1 MVTSIYEMIFI
12 IRFINYA
19 RICPQ
24 SRTFACTHSDTHIH
38 TRARALVTVLTGST
52 FVGGEGASAEDA
64 ALHAILVQIAR
75 AFTRRTI
82 LARRPAIIG

>member
-1 MVTSIYEMIFI
+1 MIFI
-12 IRFINYA
+12 VQFINFA

-24 SRTFACTHSDTHIH
+24 SHPFSLTHIH
-38 TRARALVTVLTGST
+38 THARALVTVLTGST